1 MWNPITTQPWKT
13 IMKNPLRVIT
23 ILSMSALLASG
34 HQLSRAG
41 DTDFDIGTR
50 FRAKIAKEKVKQNI
64 AKANNF
70 NFNQA
75 NGQNSADCGSQNI
88 GNIDTGGR
96 IGAAPRE
103 VFVFA
108 PNAINLVSGQGCR

>member
-1 MWNPITTQPWKT
+1 MKKPLRLITT
-13 IMKNPLRVIT
+13 
-23 ILSMSALLASG
+23 LSMLALLASG
-34 HQLSRAG
+34 HQFSRAQDAG
-41 DTDFDIGTR
+41 DFDIGPR

-64 AKANNF
+64 QKANNF

-75 NGQNSADCGSQNI
+75 NAQNNAECGSQNI
-88 GNIDTGGR
+88 GNIETEGR